1 MFRHC
6 SGRLQQRS
14 LSDECELMHYSG
26 WSLELFSHFLFRI
39 KETLFNFGYL
49 SLYYYRRSAVRQTQP
64 WSLQPVS
71 QCEWMSA
78 REFDLAESQLT
89 ANVNHFVCLYV
100 CVFFCTCAFKIYSYV
115 FIVVLS
121 FNVVLRL
128 GCVYVILIS
137 FPVIDCAKVFVVCI
151 SFLKVFS
158 LLMLILYEPNL
169 YAYVKTSN
177 LHVRMFADS

>member
-1 MFRHC
+1 
-6 SGRLQQRS
+6 
-14 LSDECELMHYSG
+14 
-26 WSLELFSHFLFRI
+26 
-39 KETLFNFGYL
+39 
-49 SLYYYRRSAVRQTQP
+49 
-64 WSLQPVS
+64 
-71 QCEWMSA
+71 MSA